1 MVSRSKRIGQA
12 NREAR
17 AERRVATYDVYIQF
31 LDGTSIRFR
40 AREFDVNV
48 GQLPVEEKPKRF
60 YYKDAD
66 GRDTPIYLRFDH
78 VAAIVVT
85 PAESNTQS
93 ATRRAERMPRVQE
106 LMSSNVTTIES
117 SAGVVEVAKTM
128 TDEGRGPLPV
138 MDGNR
143 PVAMVTDRDLVA
155 GVVAQGLDPHVVTLE
170 DIQTRPLVTIESDQD
185 AEEARRL
192 MDEHGLDRLVVV
204 DDDELAGIVSEA
216 DLRSDEGPV
225 A

>member
-1 MVSRSKRIGQA
+1 L
-12 NREAR
+12 
-17 AERRVATYDVYIQF
+17 YDVYIRF
-31 LDGTSIRFR
+31 LDGTSISFR

-48 GQLPVEEKPKRF
+48 GQLPTEEKPKRF
-60 YYKDAD
+60 YYKDAN
-66 GRDTPIYLRFDH
+66 GRDTPIYLRLDH

-85 PAESNTQS
+85 PAGSNTQS
-93 ATRRAERMPRVQE
+93 ITREAERIPQVQE
-106 LMSSNVTTIES
+106 LMSTNVTTIES
-117 SAGVVEVAKTM
+117 SVSVVEAAKTM
-128 TDEGRGPLPV
+128 IDEGREPLPV

-155 GVVAQGLDPHVVTLE
+155 YIVAQGLDPNQVTL
-170 DIQTRPLVTIESDQD
+170 DDVQMRPLITIESNQD

>member
-1 MVSRSKRIGQA
+1 
-12 NREAR
+12 
-17 AERRVATYDVYIQF
+17 VYIRF

-40 AREFDVNV
+40 AREFNVNV
-48 GQLPVEEKPKRF
+48 GQLPPEGKPKRF

-66 GRDTPIYLRFDH
+66 GRDTPIYLRLDH

-85 PAESNTQS
+85 PAGSNTRS
-93 ATRRAERMPRVQE
+93 ITREAERIPQVQE

-117 SAGVVEVAKTM
+117 SASVVEAARTM
-128 TDEGRGPLPV
+128 IDEGREPLPV

-155 GVVAQGLDPHVVTLE
+155 YVVAQGLDPNQVTLE
-170 DIQTRPLVTIESDQD
+170 DVQMRPLITIESNQD

-204 DDDELAGIVSEA
+204 DDDELVGIVSEA
-216 DLRSDEGPV
+216 DLRSDEGSV

>member
-1 MVSRSKRIGQA
+1 
-12 NREAR
+12 
-17 AERRVATYDVYIQF
+17 VYIRF

-40 AREFDVNV
+40 ANEFNVNV
-48 GQLPVEEKPKRF
+48 GQLPTEEKPKRF
-60 YYKDAD
+60 YYKDAN
-66 GRDTPIYLRFDH
+66 GRDTPIYLRLDY

-85 PAESNTQS
+85 PAGSNTRS
-93 ATRRAERMPRVQE
+93 ITRKAERMPQVQE
-106 LMSSNVTTIES
+106 LMSSNVPTIES
-117 SAGVVEVAKTM
+117 SASVVEAAKAM
-128 TDEGRGPLPV
+128 IDEGRGPLPV

-155 GVVAQGLDPHVVTLE
+155 YVVAQGLDPNQATLE
-170 DIQTRPLVTIESDQD
+170 DVQMRPLITIDSDQD

-192 MDEHGLDRLVVV
+192 MEEHGLNRLVVV
-204 DDDELAGIVSEA
+204 DDNEMAGIVSEA

>member
-1 MVSRSKRIGQA
+1 MHIR
-12 NREAR
+12 
-17 AERRVATYDVYIQF
+17 F
-31 LDGTSIRFR
+31 LEGTSIRFK

-48 GQLPVEEKPKRF
+48 GQLPTEEKPKRF

-66 GRDTPIYLRFDH
+66 GRDTPIYLRFDR
-78 VAAIVVT
+78 VVAIVVT
-85 PAESNTQS
+85 PVGSNTRS
-93 ATRRAERMPRVQE
+93 TTKEERTPLVQE
-106 LMSSNVTTIES
+106 LMSSGVTTIES
-117 SAGVVEVAKTM
+117 SAGVVEAAKTM
-128 TDEGRGPLPV
+128 IDEGRGPLPV

-155 GVVAQGLDPHVVTLE
+155 YVVAQGLDPNQVTLE
-170 DIQTRPLVTIESDQD
+170 DVQMRPLVTIDSDQD

-192 MDEHGLDRLVVV
+192 MDEHGLNRLVVV

-216 DLRSDEGPV
+216 DLRSDEGPG

>member
-1 MVSRSKRIGQA
+1 
-12 NREAR
+12 
-17 AERRVATYDVYIQF
+17 VYIRF

-40 AREFDVNV
+40 AHEFNVNV
-48 GQLPVEEKPKRF
+48 GQLPTEEKPKRF
-60 YYKDAD
+60 YYKDVN
-66 GRDTPIYLRFDH
+66 GRDTPIYLRLDH

-85 PAESNTQS
+85 PARSNTRS
-93 ATRRAERMPRVQE
+93 ITRKAERMPQVQE

-117 SAGVVEVAKTM
+117 SASVVEAAKTM
-128 TDEGRGPLPV
+128 LDEGRGPLPV

-155 GVVAQGLDPHVVTLE
+155 YVVAQGLDPNQVTLE
-170 DIQTRPLVTIESDQD
+170 DVQMRPLITIDSDQD

-192 MDEHGLDRLVVV
+192 MDEHGLNRLVVV

-216 DLRSDEGPV
+216 DLRSDEGP
-225 A
+225 AA

>member
-1 MVSRSKRIGQA
+1 MPLLRTGQD

-17 AERRVATYDVYIQF
+17 AERRVATYDVYIRF

-48 GQLPVEEKPKRF
+48 GQLPTEEKPKRF

-85 PAESNTQS
+85 PAGSNTRS
-93 ATRRAERMPRVQE
+93 TTTKAEHMPLVQE

-117 SAGVVEVAKTM
+117 SAGVVEAAKTM
-128 TDEGRGPLPV
+128 IDEGRGPLPV

-155 GVVAQGLDPHVVTLE
+155 YVVAQGLDPNQVALE
-170 DIQTRPLVTIESDQD
+170 DVQMRPLITIDSDQD

-192 MDEHGLDRLVVV
+192 MDEHGINHLVVV
-204 DDDELAGIVSEA
+204 DDDELACIVSET
-216 DLRSDEGPV
+216 DLRSDEGSV

>member
-1 MVSRSKRIGQA
+1 M
-12 NREAR
+12 
-17 AERRVATYDVYIQF
+17 QF
-31 LDGTSIRFR
+31 LDGTSIHFK
-40 AREFDVNV
+40 AREFNVNV
-48 GQLPVEEKPKRF
+48 GQLPPEGKPKRF

-66 GRDTPIYLRFDH
+66 GRDTPIYLRLDH

-85 PAESNTQS
+85 PAASNTRS
-93 ATRRAERMPRVQE
+93 MTRKAERMPQVQE

-117 SAGVVEVAKTM
+117 SASVVEAAKTM
-128 TDEGRGPLPV
+128 IDEGRGPLPV

-155 GVVAQGLDPHVVTLE
+155 GVVAQGLDPNVVMLE
-170 DIQTRPLVTIESDQD
+170 DVQTSGLVTIESDQE

-192 MDEHGLDRLVVV
+192 MDEHGVDRLVVV

-216 DLRSDEGPV
+216 DLHSDEGP
-225 A
+225 AA

>member
-1 MVSRSKRIGQA
+1 MHIR
-12 NREAR
+12 
-17 AERRVATYDVYIQF
+17 F
-31 LDGTSIRFR
+31 LDGTSIRFK

-48 GQLPVEEKPKRF
+48 GQLPTEEKPKRF

-66 GRDTPIYLRFDH
+66 GRDTPIYLRFDR

-85 PAESNTQS
+85 PAGSNTRS
-93 ATRRAERMPRVQE
+93 TTRTAERMPLVQE
-106 LMSSNVTTIES
+106 LMTSTSNVTTIES
-117 SAGVVEVAKTM
+117 SANVVEAAKTM
-128 TDEGRGPLPV
+128 IDEGRGPLPV

-155 GVVAQGLDPHVVTLE
+155 YVVAQGLDPNQVTLE
-170 DIQTRPLVTIESDQD
+170 DVQMRPLITIDSDQD

-192 MDEHGLDRLVVV
+192 MDEHGLNRLVVV

-216 DLRSDEGPV
+216 DLRSDEGP
-225 A
+225 AA

>member
-1 MVSRSKRIGQA
+1 MHIR
-12 NREAR
+12 
-17 AERRVATYDVYIQF
+17 F
-31 LDGTSIRFR
+31 LDGTSIRFK

-48 GQLPVEEKPKRF
+48 GQLPTEEKPKRF

-85 PAESNTQS
+85 PVGSS
-93 ATRRAERMPRVQE
+93 TRSTTKAERMPLVQE
-106 LMSSNVTTIES
+106 LMTSNVTTIES
-117 SAGVVEVAKTM
+117 SANVVEAAKTM
-128 TDEGRGPLPV
+128 IDEGRGPLPV

-143 PVAMVTDRDLVA
+143 PVAMVTDRDLVSY
-155 GVVAQGLDPHVVTLE
+155 VVAQGLDPNQVTLE
-170 DIQTRPLVTIESDQD
+170 DVQMRPLITIDSDQD

-192 MDEHGLDRLVVV
+192 MDEHGLNRLVVV

-216 DLRSDEGPV
+216 DLRSDEGP
-225 A
+225 AA

>member
-1 MVSRSKRIGQA
+1 M
-12 NREAR
+12 
-17 AERRVATYDVYIQF
+17 YIHF
-31 LDGTSIRFR
+31 IDGTSISFR
-40 AREFDVNV
+40 AHEFDVNV
-48 GQLPVEEKPKRF
+48 GQLPTEEKPKRF

-66 GRDTPIYLRFDH
+66 GRDTPIYLRFDR

-85 PAESNTQS
+85 PAGSNARST
-93 ATRRAERMPRVQE
+93 TRTAERMPRVQE
-106 LMSSNVTTIES
+106 LMTSTSNVTTIES
-117 SAGVVEVAKTM
+117 SANVVEAAKTM
-128 TDEGRGPLPV
+128 IDEGRGPLPV

-155 GVVAQGLDPHVVTLE
+155 YVVAQGLDPNQVTLE
-170 DIQTRPLVTIESDQD
+170 DVQMRPLITIDSDQD

-192 MDEHGLDRLVVV
+192 MDEHGLNRLVVV

-216 DLRSDEGPV
+216 DLRSDEGPG

>member
-1 MVSRSKRIGQA
+1 L
-12 NREAR
+12 
-17 AERRVATYDVYIQF
+17 YDVYIRF
-31 LDGTSIRFR
+31 LDGTSISFR

-48 GQLPVEEKPKRF
+48 GQLPTEEKPKRF
-60 YYKDAD
+60 NYKDAN

-85 PAESNTQS
+85 PAESK
-93 ATRRAERMPRVQE
+93 TRSITRNAERMPLVKE

-117 SAGVVEVAKTM
+117 STSVVEAAKTM
-128 TDEGRGPLPV
+128 LDEGREPLPV

-155 GVVAQGLDPHVVTLE
+155 YVVAQGLDPNQVTLE
-170 DIQTRPLVTIESDQD
+170 DVQMRPLVTIESDQD

-216 DLRSDEGPV
+216 DLRSDEGYPQR

>member
-1 MVSRSKRIGQA
+1 MHIR
-12 NREAR
+12 
-17 AERRVATYDVYIQF
+17 F
-31 LDGTSIRFR
+31 LDGTSIRFK

-48 GQLPVEEKPKRF
+48 GQLPTEEKPKRF

-66 GRDTPIYLRFDH
+66 GRDTPIYLRFDR

-85 PAESNTQS
+85 PAGSNTRS
-93 ATRRAERMPRVQE
+93 ITREAERIPQVQE

-117 SAGVVEVAKTM
+117 SASVVEAAKIM
-128 TDEGRGPLPV
+128 IDEGRGPLPV

-143 PVAMVTDRDLVA
+143 PIAMITDRDLVA
-155 GVVAQGLDPHVVTLE
+155 YVVAQGLDPGQVALE
-170 DIQTRPLVTIESDQD
+170 DVQMRPLITIDSDQD

-192 MDEHGLDRLVVV
+192 MDEHGINHLVVV

>member
-1 MVSRSKRIGQA
+1 MHIR
-12 NREAR
+12 
-17 AERRVATYDVYIQF
+17 F

-48 GQLPVEEKPKRF
+48 GQLPTEEKPKRF

-66 GRDTPIYLRFDH
+66 GRDTPIYLRFDR

-85 PAESNTQS
+85 PVGSNTRS
-93 ATRRAERMPRVQE
+93 TTRTAERMPLVQE
-106 LMSSNVTTIES
+106 LMTSTSNVTTIES
-117 SAGVVEVAKTM
+117 SAGVVEAAKTM
-128 TDEGRGPLPV
+128 IDEGRGPLPV

-155 GVVAQGLDPHVVTLE
+155 YVVAQGLDPNQVTLE
-170 DIQTRPLVTIESDQD
+170 DVQMRPLITIDSDQD
-185 AEEARRL
+185 ADEARRL
-192 MDEHGLDRLVVV
+192 MDEHGLNRLVVV

-216 DLRSDEGPV
+216 DLRSDEGP
-225 A
+225 AA

>member
-1 MVSRSKRIGQA
+1 M
-12 NREAR
+12 
-17 AERRVATYDVYIQF
+17 YDVHIRF
-31 LDGTSIRFR
+31 LDGTSIRFK

-48 GQLPVEEKPKRF
+48 GQLPTEEKPKRF

-85 PAESNTQS
+85 PAGSNTRS
-93 ATRRAERMPRVQE
+93 TTRMAERLPLVQE
-106 LMSSNVTTIES
+106 LMTSTSNVTTIES
-117 SAGVVEVAKTM
+117 SAGVVEAAKTM
-128 TDEGRGPLPV
+128 IDEGRGPLPV

-143 PVAMVTDRDLVA
+143 PVAMVTDRDLLA
-155 GVVAQGLDPHVVTLE
+155 YVVAQGLDPNQVTLE
-170 DIQTRPLVTIESDQD
+170 DVQMRPLITIDSDQD

-192 MDEHGLDRLVVV
+192 MDEHGLNRLVVV

-216 DLRSDEGPV
+216 DLRSDEGP
-225 A
+225 AA

>member
-1 MVSRSKRIGQA
+1 M
-12 NREAR
+12 
-17 AERRVATYDVYIQF
+17 YIRF

-48 GQLPVEEKPKRF
+48 GQLPTEEKPKRF

-66 GRDTPIYLRFDH
+66 GRDTPIYLQFDL
-78 VAAIVVT
+78 VAAIVLT
-85 PAESNTQS
+85 PAASNTQ
-93 ATRRAERMPRVQE
+93 ATTREAERIPQVQE

-117 SAGVVEVAKTM
+117 SASVVEAAKTM
-128 TDEGRGPLPV
+128 IDEGREPLPV

-143 PVAMVTDRDLVA
+143 PVALVTDRDLVTY
-155 GVVAQGLDPHVVTLE
+155 VVAQGLDPNQLSLE
-170 DIQTRPLVTIESDQD
+170 DVQMRPLITIESNQD

-192 MDEHGLDRLVVV
+192 MDEHGIDRLVVV

-216 DLRSDEGPV
+216 DLRSDEGPL